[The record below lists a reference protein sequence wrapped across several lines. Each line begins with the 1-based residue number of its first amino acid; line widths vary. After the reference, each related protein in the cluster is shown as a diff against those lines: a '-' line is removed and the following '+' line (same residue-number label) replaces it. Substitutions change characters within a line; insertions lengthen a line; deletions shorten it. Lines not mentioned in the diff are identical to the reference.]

1 MHHST
6 MAAPPAHSGLG
17 IASFIISLA
26 AGFTLL
32 VLFGIAGVLESQ
44 HGGLDE
50 ESAAA
55 IVLGLVVV
63 VAILAQLLA
72 LGLGIAGMV
81 QTERNKLFG
90 VLGTV
95 FSATGL
101 LGCLLLLLFGALIE
115 V

>member
-6 MAAPPAHSGLG
+6 MAKPAHSGLG

-32 VLFGIAGVLESQ
+32 ILFGVAGVLESQ

-55 IVLGLVVV
+55 IVLGLVMVIAV
-63 VAILAQLLA
+63 LAQLLA

-95 FSATGL
+95 FSTTGL

>member
-1 MHHST
+1 MHHSP
-6 MAAPPAHSGLG
+6 MAKSAHSGLG

-32 VLFGIAGVLESQ
+32 VLFGVAGVLESQ

-72 LGLGIAGMV
+72 LGLGIAALV
-81 QTERNKLFG
+81 QTGRNKLFG

-101 LGCLLLLLFGALIE
+101 LGCLLLLLFGTLIE

>member
-6 MAAPPAHSGLG
+6 MATPAHSGLG

-32 VLFGIAGVLESQ
+32 ILFGVAGVLESQ
-44 HGGLDE
+44 HDGCSGFL
-50 ESAAA
+50 
-55 IVLGLVVV
+55 IQTTVLGLVMVIAV
-63 VAILAQLLA
+63 LAQLLA

-95 FSATGL
+95 FSTTGL

>member
-6 MAAPPAHSGLG
+6 MATPAHSGLG

-32 VLFGIAGVLESQ
+32 VLFGVAGVLESQ

-55 IVLGLVVV
+55 IVLGLVMVIAV
-63 VAILAQLLA
+63 LAQLLA

-95 FSATGL
+95 FSTTGL